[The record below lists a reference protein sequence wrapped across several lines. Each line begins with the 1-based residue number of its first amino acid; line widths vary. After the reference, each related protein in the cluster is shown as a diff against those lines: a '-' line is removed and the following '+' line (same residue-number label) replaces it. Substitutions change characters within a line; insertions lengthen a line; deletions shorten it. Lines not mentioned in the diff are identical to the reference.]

1 VIVTIWQMPDPE
13 RFDLAQ
19 VLNYLIVQVA
29 ATLEHAFTEL
39 VAAEGLTV
47 RQFGILALLS
57 GDTALTAAEIAR
69 RLNVTAQSIGP
80 QIDTLVARDLVQRDA
95 HPGRGRP
102 IGVHLTAHGRE
113 TFARAALLAREE
125 QERTTGH
132 LDPEE
137 RRRLMEQLREIARRA
152 AAPRG

>member
-1 VIVTIWQMPDPE
+1 MADDAG
-13 RFDLAQ
+13 FDLGD
-19 VLNYLIVQVA
+19 VLSYLIVRVA

-57 GDTALTAAEIAR
+57 RGRLTAAEIAR
-69 RLNVTAQSIGP
+69 RLDVTAQSVGP
-80 QIDTLVARDLVQRDA
+80 QIDTLVARGLVQREP

-102 IGVHLTAHGRE
+102 IGIELTEQGWA
-113 TFARAALLAREE
+113 TFGRAALLARDE

-132 LDPEE
+132 LEPSE
-137 RRRLMEQLREIARRA
+137 RERLAEQLREIARRA
-152 AAPRG
+152 AAPRP